1 MDESF
6 SGKVAIITGGASGIG
21 KAIAQELAEHGCYLV
36 LADVNRET
44 MDETV
49 AELKGSGANVDGQI
63 VDVRDAAQ
71 VKALVEGT
79 YKELGRIDYMFN
91 NAGINVCAELRDT
104 TLDHWNALIDV
115 NLKGVVYGVDA
126 VYPIMREQ
134 GFGHIVNTASMA
146 GLVPSPS
153 EGAYSATKHAVV
165 GLSGALRIEAETF
178 GIKVSVICPGVIET
192 PMMVTSDFVN
202 VEGEEIL
209 KELIEKPMPVRKA
222 AKVMVRG
229 VRRNSAFIVVTESAH
244 VIWRMYRMAPSSAL
258 ALGKFIID
266 KFRKVRKE
274 PA

>member
-244 VIWRMYRMAPSSAL
+244 VIWRMYRMAP
-258 ALGKFIID
+258 
-266 KFRKVRKE
+266 
-274 PA
+274 